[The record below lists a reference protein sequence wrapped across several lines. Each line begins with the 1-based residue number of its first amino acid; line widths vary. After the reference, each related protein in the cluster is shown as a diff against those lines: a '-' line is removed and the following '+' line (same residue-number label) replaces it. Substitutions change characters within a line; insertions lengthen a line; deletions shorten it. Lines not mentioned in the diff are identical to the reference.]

1 MKKLQGILGEKEYF
15 CGEITW
21 ADFAISE
28 YMNCLWFLDQ
38 SIFDD
43 SKNVLDH
50 MNRIWELPAIKA
62 YHGTDRFN
70 ERPLNNFVARFKW

>member
-70 ERPLNNFVARFKW
+70 ERPLNNDVARFK